1 MSCMFLQRVIQNK
14 LRLTFG
20 FGGDVVN
27 QGATASVGVGVSMQH
42 YRPLLDTDKKSLLE
56 SLKYEKYII
65 KKSFF
70 ASFFALKPLNPH

>member
-1 MSCMFLQRVIQNK
+1 MSCMFLERVIQIK
-14 LRLTFG
+14 LRLT

-42 YRPLLDTDKKSLLE
+42 YRPLLDADKKSLLE
-56 SLKYEKYII
+56 SLKYEKYIM